1 MSDKQDLRPAVW
13 IGHVGMYSP
22 DIDASKQFM
31 LQIGMREI
39 FSNDSV
45 AVLEMRGGT
54 HLVITDDRDS
64 GIIKGSFDLMVDDI
78 DSARDQLI
86 GLGYQPTE
94 IERGKIHDSFEIEE
108 PGGIVLLFNS
118 SHVGDLPV

>member
-1 MSDKQDLRPAVW
+1 MSKKQDLRPSVW

-54 HLVITDDRDS
+54 HLVITDEKDS

-78 DSARDQLI
+78 DSARDQLLD
-86 GLGYQPTE
+86 LGYQPTE
-94 IERGKIHDSFEIEE
+94 IERGNIHDSFEIEE
-108 PGGIVLLFNS
+108 PGGTVLLFNS

>member
-1 MSDKQDLRPAVW
+1 MSAKQNSRPPVW
-13 IGHVGMYSP
+13 VGHVGMYSP
-22 DIDASKQFM
+22 DIAASKQFM

-54 HLVITDDRDS
+54 HLVITDEKDS

-78 DSARDQLI
+78 EVARDQLLE
-86 GLGYQPTE
+86 LGYQPGE
-94 IERGKIHDSFEIEE
+94 
-108 PGGIVLLFNS
+108 N
-118 SHVGDLPV
+118 

>member
-1 MSDKQDLRPAVW
+1 MSAVKNSKPAVW

-22 DIDASKQFM
+22 DIAASKQFM

-39 FSNDSV
+39 FSNNSV

-54 HLVITDDRDS
+54 HLVITDEKDS
-64 GIIKGSFDLMVDDI
+64 GIIRGSFDLMIDDI
-78 DSARDQLI
+78 EVARNQLLE
-86 GLGYQPTE
+86 LGYQPGE

-108 PGGIVLLFNS
+108 PGGTVLLFNS

>member
-1 MSDKQDLRPAVW
+1 MAEKQDLRPSVW

-22 DIDASKQFM
+22 DIAASKQFM

-54 HLVITDDRDS
+54 HLVITDERDS
-64 GIIKGSFDLMVDDI
+64 GIIRGSFDLMVDDI
-78 DSARDQLI
+78 EVARDQLHE
-86 GLGYQPTE
+86 LGYQPGE

-108 PGGIVLLFNS
+108 PGGTVLLFNS

>member
-1 MSDKQDLRPAVW
+1 MSDKQDLRPSVW
-13 IGHVGMYSP
+13 VGHVGLHSP
-22 DIDASKQFM
+22 DISASKQFM

-54 HLVITDDRDS
+54 HLVLTDDDTSSLLSR
-64 GIIKGSFDLMVDDI
+64 SFDLMVDDI
-78 DSARDQLI
+78 DAARDQLLE
-86 GLGYQPTE
+86 LGYQPGE
-94 IERGKIHDSFEIEE
+94 IERGNIHDSFEIEE
-108 PGGIVLLFNS
+108 PGGNTLLFNS